1 MPPLK
6 RRRRA
11 FIAPPSPE
19 PDQTTPQQP
28 PPTVDEVEP
37 PSALPTIPAD
47 LLPEIA
53 ARSDFTTLVR
63 CAACCK
69 SLRAEILRPAFI
81 RRVCRREPLA
91 GGSASAAVPP
101 FALGFLHAYDK
112 ARIMC
117 ADQDQDQPPPGP
129 CFTAAHPA
137 TPDVA
142 SFFENHLAPFVAR
155 TAGKRLLGD
164 YEPLTLR
171 NGLVVL
177 RRRYLPGGGDRRSS
191 EMCVYDPMSGR
202 RTFLPSPEIV
212 RVRDRKA
219 SDYGVSYT
227 YALLTAADSSEI
239 GGGGGAF
246 LVLAADFTGLER
258 NHPYITVQ
266 TVSSAK
272 AAAAGGGRY
281 AWGPPTIVA
290 AHPASRLC
298 CLQPH
303 CAAVVVRG
311 FVHWLMYNDDPF
323 FLFLN
328 PEQDRFHVLTYG
340 ISTATAGSIELPK
353 DGALPHGCK
362 VSNLHL
368 GSSPDGRLSLH
379 VANRLKIT
387 VWLLPP
393 AGAGDG
399 WSQHAVIDI
408 AKTAGS
414 LAPPGMEYAPPSW
427 WLKEVVE
434 FASSGVRSGGILLR
448 PFNKW
453 FEENVA
459 EEGEEELAVLDVETK
474 ELRRV
479 IKRKHITV
487 FPYEVDLEARLKAM
501 KTF

>member
-1 MPPLK
+1 MPPHK

-19 PDQTTPQQP
+19 PDQTTPQPLP
-28 PPTVDEVEP
+28 PSEVERP
-37 PSALPTIPAD
+37 PALPTIPAD

-81 RRVCRREPLA
+81 RRVCNREP
-91 GGSASAAVPP
+91 GAAVPP

-112 ARIMC
+112 ARM
-117 ADQDQDQPPPGP
+117 DVDPDKEQPAPAP

-137 TPDVA
+137 TPGVA
-142 SFFENHLAPFVAR
+142 SFFESHLAPFVAR

-164 YEPLTLR
+164 YEPLTSR

-177 RRRYLPGGGDRRSS
+177 RRRYLAGGGDRRSS

-219 SDYGVSYT
+219 SDYGISYT

-239 GGGGGAF
+239 DGGGGAL

-290 AHPASRLC
+290 AHPASRVS

-328 PEQDRFHVLTYG
+328 PEQNRFHVLTYG
-340 ISTATAGSIELPK
+340 ISTATAGTIELPK

-368 GSSPDGRLSLH
+368 GSLPDGRLSLH

-393 AGAGDG
+393 AGDG
-399 WSQHAVIDI
+399 WSRHAVIDI
-408 AKTAGS
+408 EKTAGS
-414 LAPPGMEYAPPSW
+414 LAPSGMEYAPHSW
-427 WLKEVVE
+427 WLKETVE
-434 FASSGVRSGGILLR
+434 FASSGVRSGGIVLR

-453 FEENVA
+453 FEENMA

-487 FPYEVDLEARLKAM
+487 FPYEIDLEVRLSAM

>member
-1 MPPLK
+1 MAMPPLK

-11 FIAPPSPE
+11 FMAPPSPE
-19 PDQTTPQQP
+19 PDQTTPQP
-28 PPTVDEVEP
+28 PPPPKEEGEP
-37 PSALPTIPAD
+37 PPELPTIPAD

-53 ARSDFTTLVR
+53 AWSDFTTLVR
-63 CAACCK
+63 FAACCK

-81 RRVCRREPLA
+81 RRVCRREPA
-91 GGSASAAVPP
+91 AAVPP

-112 ARIMC
+112 ARITC
-117 ADQDQDQPPPGP
+117 VDQDQDQPPPAP

-137 TPDVA
+137 TPGVV
-142 SFFENHLAPFVAR
+142 SFFENHLGPFVAR

-164 YEPLTLR
+164 YEPLTSR

-177 RRRYLPGGGDRRSS
+177 RRRYLAGGGDRRSS
-191 EMCVYDPMSGR
+191 EMCVYDPMSGH
-202 RTFLPSPEIV
+202 RTFLPSPLIV

-227 YALLTAADSSEI
+227 YALLTASDA
-239 GGGGGAF
+239 GGGSF
-246 LVLAADFTGLER
+246 LVLAADFTGLVR
-258 NHPYITVQ
+258 NHPYITV
-266 TVSSAK
+266 SSAK
-272 AAAAGGGRY
+272 AAAGGGRY
-281 AWGPPTIVA
+281 AWGPSISVA
-290 AHPASRLC
+290 AHQASEFSY
-298 CLQPH
+298 LQPH
-303 CAAVVVRG
+303 CNSVVLSG
-311 FVHWLMYNDDPF
+311 LVHWLMYKDGP
-323 FLFLN
+323 LLN
-328 PEQDRFHVLTYG
+328 PEQDRFHILTYSVG
-340 ISTATAGSIELPK
+340 TATVGSIELPK
-353 DGALPHGCK
+353 SNVLQYVCK

-368 GSSPDGRLSLH
+368 GLSPDGRLSLH

-393 AGAGDG
+393 VGTGAGADG

-414 LAPPGMEYAPPSW
+414 LAPPDMGYAPPHSW
-427 WLKEVVE
+427 WLKETVE
-434 FASSGVRSGGILLR
+434 FASSGVRSGGIVLR

-453 FEENVA
+453 FEENLA

-479 IKRKHITV
+479 IKRKHIMV
-487 FPYEVDLEARLKAM
+487 FPYEVDLKARLKAM